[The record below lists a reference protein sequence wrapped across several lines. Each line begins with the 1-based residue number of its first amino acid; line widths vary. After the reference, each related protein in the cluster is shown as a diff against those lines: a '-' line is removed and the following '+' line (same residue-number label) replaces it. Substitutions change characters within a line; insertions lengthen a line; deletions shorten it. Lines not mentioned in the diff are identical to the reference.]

1 MCSFLNMIAGAASG
15 VYQGTIQNAQN
26 NAQYTVQMAQT
37 DANNLLAQD
46 SADNNN
52 TIRAASNDFVAA
64 QAALSNTQRSISNQN
79 KSGAIG
85 AQWNATVT
93 NQGRIM
99 DQMVRGNVESGIAAA
114 AELGAVRAEQAVRG
128 VGGSSADIMRSTMKQ
143 TQARAQ
149 NMRNTAVKQTSFDQI
164 MAQSGIRSNL
174 ITSQDYGQTVAQLNL
189 QTSIPQTY
197 IAPAKSPDLT
207 YAQMML
213 MGAAGGGGFQQF
225 SNNSGN
231 RGGVVGSDNSNGSGS
246 VGQTSGFSSNSVLNG
261 VSEYDSYGSSNA
273 GGGNSY
279 GFSTGNDWN
288 LGGSGSSGS
297 TNSNEFNFSL
307 S

>member
-1 MCSFLNMIAGAASG
+1 MIAGAASG

-26 NAQYTVQMAQT
+26 KAQYTVQMAQT
-37 DANNLLAQD
+37 DSANLLAQD
-46 SADNNN
+46 QADNNN
-52 TIRAASNDFVAA
+52 AIRKAGNEFIAA

-79 KSGAIG
+79 KADAIG
-85 AQWNATVT
+85 QQFNATVT

-99 DQMVRGNVESGIAAA
+99 DQMVRGNVEQGIAAA
-114 AELGAVRAEQAVRG
+114 AELGAVRAEQAARG

-149 NMRNTAVKQTSFDQI
+149 VMRDSAVKQTTFDQI
-164 MAQSGIRSNL
+164 MARSGIRSNL
-174 ITSQDYGQTVAQLNL
+174 ITSQDYGQTVAQLN
-189 QTSIPQTY
+189 QQAAIPQTY
-197 IAPAKSPDLT
+197 IAPAKAPDLT

-231 RGGVVGSDNSNGSGS
+231 RGGTVGFDNSNGSGG
-246 VGQTSGFSSNSVLNG
+246 VGQTSNFSSNSILNG
-261 VSEYDSYGSSNA
+261 VSSVGDDWSRGNASSGGSEFKFDSGSS
-273 GGGNSY
+273 
-279 GFSTGNDWN
+279 NDWN
-288 LGGSGSSGS
+288 LGGGGNSGS
-297 TNSNEFNFSL
+297 TNSNDFNFSL